1 MGCISGIKE
10 CGLESSVE
18 GSSYGQV
25 QAGAAPMMKQQGMD
39 AKHDQLVGKIAMLRL
54 YLDEGMALTKVAAK
68 AGISLRTVRR

>member
-1 MGCISGIKE
+1 
-10 CGLESSVE
+10 
-18 GSSYGQV
+18 
-25 QAGAAPMMKQQGMD
+25 MMKQQGMD